1 MAGLWQSL
9 NVLICRPCLQE
20 LHPTGRMGRPTSQS
34 RISKAQNTQRSD
46 TGGDFNYYIY
56 IIKCD
61 EHDVPFAQLT

>member
-34 RISKAQNTQRSD
+34 RISKAQNTKND
-46 TGGDFNYYIY
+46 TGGDFNYIIY
-56 IIKCD
+56 I
-61 EHDVPFAQLT
+61 